1 VRGRLATDARQPRP
15 CGGLRTNFRLAFGYN
30 RAWFWYP
37 RNPPEATRLRSVRN
51 PSMEPWLVITET
63 LDAEAE
69 QLPVLQS
76 SIWPF
81 PWL

>member
-1 VRGRLATDARQPRP
+1 
-15 CGGLRTNFRLAFGYN
+15 
-30 RAWFWYP
+30 
-37 RNPPEATRLRSVRN
+37 
-51 PSMEPWLVITET
+51 MEPWLVITET